1 MQGIKEANEMY
12 TTGPLPPGSF
22 SGQMGKRQK
31 EGSPRRL
38 RRERATGTERP
49 RRTDRIG

>member
-12 TTGPLPPGSF
+12 TTGPLPPGSV
-22 SGQMGKRQK
+22 SGEMGKRQK

-38 RRERATGTERP
+38 RRERATGRELP